1 MLEAAKYLAVE
12 TLRNGRR
19 LEVRALRPEDRD
31 AFIAAIGRISAQ
43 SLYRRFFAVR
53 RDFTEKETSFFLDV
67 DFVEHVA
74 LIAIVEEDG
83 LPVIVGGG
91 RYVVVQPGQA
101 ELAFTVVDKYQGQG
115 IGTILMRHLAAIA
128 RDAGIRELIAQV
140 LPDNAAML
148 AVFQKS
154 GLNLSTRR
162 ESRTTYVSLQI
173 TDHSCH

>member
-1 MLEAAKYLAVE
+1 
-12 TLRNGRR
+12 
-19 LEVRALRPEDRD
+19 VRALRPEDRD